1 MNEYRR
7 HILDWLDKDDWS
19 DWYAV
24 TLTMRQSLPNVDGE
38 DVFLTQQSASRNL
51 RHFLNRT
58 NKRWYGNASV
68 RHNIRCEVIPTFE
81 KGSDGRNLHYH
92 LFIKRPSHVPEWKF
106 RLRLQGDWFR
116 TEWGNLLVPVKGNC
130 DTGWLEYI
138 TKDTQGNNSDPA
150 WNFENVDYSN
160 IWFVG

>member
-38 DVFLTQQSASRNL
+38 DVFLTQQRSRNL

-58 NKRWYGNASV
+58 NKRWYGNA
-68 RHNIRCEVIPTFE
+68 
-81 KGSDGRNLHYH
+81 L
-92 LFIKRPSHVPEWKF
+92 
-106 RLRLQGDWFR
+106 
-116 TEWGNLLVPVKGNC
+116 
-130 DTGWLEYI
+130 
-138 TKDTQGNNSDPA
+138 
-150 WNFENVDYSN
+150 
-160 IWFVG
+160 